1 MAQKNPSFF
10 IHDSSKDKG
19 YLFALETDLTM
30 HKMKKILVVD
40 DEPDICL
47 TIANVLEGNGFVVDT
62 FDDPL
67 LALQDFRKDFYDL
80 LILDIKMG
88 KMNGFELYEEIR
100 MIDDKV
106 KICFLTANK
115 SIYGAFRHVS
125 SELKENQFIQMPI
138 QNEEL
143 IKIINEITS

>member
-1 MAQKNPSFF
+1 
-10 IHDSSKDKG
+10 
-19 YLFALETDLTM
+19 M

-47 TIANVLEGNGFVVDT
+47 TLANVLEGNGFVVDT

-67 LALQDFRKDFYDL
+67 LALQDFRKDLYDL

-106 KICFLTANK
+106 KVCFLTANK
-115 SIYGAFRHVS
+115 SIYREFIHVS
-125 SELKENQFIQMPI
+125 SELRKNQLIQIPI

-143 IKIINEITS
+143 IKIINKITS

>member
-1 MAQKNPSFF
+1 M
-10 IHDSSKDKG
+10 
-19 YLFALETDLTM
+19 LETDLTM
-30 HKMKKILVVD
+30 HKIKKILIVD

-47 TIANVLEGNGFVVDT
+47 TLANVLEGNGFVVDT

-67 LALQDFRKDFYDL
+67 LALQDFRKNFYDL

-106 KICFLTANK
+106 KVCFLTASK
-115 SIYGAFRHVS
+115 SIYGAFKHVS
-125 SELKENQFIQMPI
+125 SELKENQLIQIPI
-138 QNEEL
+138 QNEE
-143 IKIINEITS
+143 SD

>member
-1 MAQKNPSFF
+1 
-10 IHDSSKDKG
+10 
-19 YLFALETDLTM
+19 M

-47 TIANVLEGNGFVVDT
+47 TVANVLEGNGFVVDT

-67 LALQDFRKDFYDL
+67 LALQDFRKDLYDL

-106 KICFLTANK
+106 KVCFLTANK
-115 SIYGAFRHVS
+115 STYGAFIHVS
-125 SELKENQFIQMPI
+125 SKLKENQFIQIPI

-143 IKIINEITS
+143 IKIINKITN